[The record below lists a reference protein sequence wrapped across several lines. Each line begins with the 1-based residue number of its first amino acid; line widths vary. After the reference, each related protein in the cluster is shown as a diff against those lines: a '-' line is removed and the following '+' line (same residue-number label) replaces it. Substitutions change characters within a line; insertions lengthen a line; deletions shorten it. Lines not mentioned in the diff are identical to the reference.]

1 MKNNIIS
8 LGISNLSK
16 GLNENSFTSL
26 DITRKYLEAIKIK
39 NRTLNAFIN
48 ILEESAIWESKKSD
62 KRRRDGKELSPIDG
76 IPIAIKD
83 NIDIKDIITTGG
95 IKAYR
100 NEISKEDSF
109 IVKLLKDAG
118 AVILGKLNMHEA
130 ALGATTQNEFY
141 GKCNNPHYIGFTP
154 GGSSGGAGS
163 AVAAGLCAGAIGT
176 DTLGSIRIP
185 ASFCGTVGFKPTFGR
200 ISNRGIMPLCKML
213 DHAGPITRSV
223 EDASLL
229 FEIISKFD
237 FADPECKNMK
247 PYIHNSDLYIKSL
260 HGKNIGFI
268 DNNNISELNID
279 IQLAYNQAIL
289 LLGSEGAKINE
300 IDIDNYFSPEKLIP
314 QSMLI
319 IESELYNFHK
329 TKIIENK
336 KEFSDEFIKN
346 INYAKNQDAPKLLK
360 AISNIKSTRVSIRK
374 IFNNFD
380 ALVIPSTP
388 TTAFS
393 FKDKTPKNIAS
404 FTCLANFGGCPA
416 ISIPTD
422 NTSGLN
428 IPKGLPIGMQ
438 IITAPEN
445 DLLALQIGSVLEKA
459 VKWKPSNANNNF
471 CRF

>member
-1 MKNNIIS
+1 MNKNIFS
-8 LGISNLSK
+8 LGIKNLSN
-16 GLNENSFTSL
+16 GLKNKRFTSL
-26 DITRKYLEAIKIK
+26 DITKKYLESIKIK

-48 ILEESAIWESKKSD
+48 ILEESAIWDSQKSD
-62 KRRRDGKELSPIDG
+62 KRRRDGKELSLLDG
-76 IPIAIKD
+76 IPIALKD
-83 NIDIKDIITTGG
+83 NININDVITTGG

-100 NEISKEDSF
+100 NEIAKSDSF

-118 AVILGKLNMHEA
+118 AIILGKLNMHEA
-130 ALGATTQNEFY
+130 ALGTTTQNEFY
-141 GKCNNPHYIGFTP
+141 GNCNNPHYIGFTP

-163 AVAAGLCAGAIGT
+163 AVAAGLCVGAIGT

-200 ISNRGIMPLCKML
+200 VSNRGIMPLCKML
-213 DHAGPITRSV
+213 DHTGPITRSV

-229 FEIISKFD
+229 FEVISKFD
-237 FADPECKNMK
+237 SEDPECKIIE
-247 PYIHNSDLYIKSL
+247 PYTHNNDLYIESL
-260 HGKNIGFI
+260 SGKNIGFI
-268 DNNNISELNID
+268 DNNNISGLDID

-289 LLGSEGAKINE
+289 LLGSKGAKINE
-300 IDIDNYFSPEKLIP
+300 IDFDNYFNTEKLIS

-319 IESELYNFHK
+319 MESELYNFHRE
-329 TKIIENK
+329 KIIENK
-336 KEFSDEFIKN
+336 NDFSNTFIKN
-346 INYAKNQDAPKLLK
+346 VNFAKNQNAPKLLK
-360 AISNIKSTRVSIRK
+360 AITDIKNTRISIRK
-374 IFNNFD
+374 LFKNFD
-380 ALVIPSTP
+380 AIVVPSTP
-388 TTAFS
+388 TVAFS
-393 FKDKTPKNIAS
+393 FQKKPPKNLAS

-428 IPKGLPIGMQ
+428 SPKGLPIGMQ

-445 DLLALQIGSVLEKA
+445 DLLALQIGWVLEKA